1 MHLPKSTAC
10 CLEDSTLCISID
22 EGSPHNGPCAKAG
35 LGNVGMGLC
44 SLQKREDLRRG
55 LEDVGEGGPLLN
67 VGGDDGGPVVDTG
80 GGLVV
85 ENEASVVDVG
95 AAQSGGAKTEE
106 FEREE
111 GKVGLAKGNEKG
123 MELVEVREV
132 GALSSKAETWWLSSP
147 AWEKR
152 LMRLSHFE
160 STQLAPSFLIFLESS
175 SSSKISDTVIST
187 GINAKETWIIY
198 SKLKL
203 KSVLA

>member
-10 CLEDSTLCISID
+10 CLKDSALCISID
-22 EGSPHNGPCAKAG
+22 EGSPHNGPCVKAG

-55 LEDVGEGGPLLN
+55 LEDVGEGELVGGNRIEVHLLVEMESSFAGGWPLLS

-80 GGLVV
+80 AGVVV

-123 MELVEVREV
+123 MKLVEVREV
-132 GALSSKAETWWLSSP
+132 GASL
-147 AWEKR
+147 
-152 LMRLSHFE
+152 
-160 STQLAPSFLIFLESS
+160 
-175 SSSKISDTVIST
+175 
-187 GINAKETWIIY
+187 
-198 SKLKL
+198 
-203 KSVLA
+203 